1 MNHLFN
7 NLDSHLNDHLRPV
20 VPEPI
25 TECPNCCMDIESE
38 NELISFHSRILN
50 KNILACIECKQFEDN
65 NN

>member
-1 MNHLFN
+1 MNHLCH
-7 NLDSHLNDHLRPV
+7 NLDQHINDQLRPV